1 MDYHVRIEIYANISS
16 VLALGT
22 YKQSCDNDT
31 CFLIFEQICFSY
43 GSGLYSVKSFMLLIA

>member
-31 CFLIFEQICFSY
+31 CFLIFEQICFLY